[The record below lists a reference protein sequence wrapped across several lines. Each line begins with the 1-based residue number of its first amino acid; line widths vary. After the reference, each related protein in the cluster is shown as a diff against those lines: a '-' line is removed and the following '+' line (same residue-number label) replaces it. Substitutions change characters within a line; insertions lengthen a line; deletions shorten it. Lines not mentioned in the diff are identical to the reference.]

1 MIDDDDDDEP
11 VTETAEA
18 EEDEE
23 EYGRRAGKRRPITLS
38 TGMNDPRLLAALK
51 KTKGRK
57 DDEIE

>member
-18 EEDEE
+18 EEDE